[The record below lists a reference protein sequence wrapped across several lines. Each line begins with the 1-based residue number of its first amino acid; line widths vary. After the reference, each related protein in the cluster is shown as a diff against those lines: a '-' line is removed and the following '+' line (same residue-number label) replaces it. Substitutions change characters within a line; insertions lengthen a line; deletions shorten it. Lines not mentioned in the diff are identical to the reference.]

1 MLVRAF
7 SVIVKSMRRSVVTS
21 IGRTPGPSLAAVAVF
36 PSPGISNFAGQQQQQ
51 EVEEEEATKRRQDG
65 NYKSCPQPLASDCRP
80 WPDHCCTAL
89 GLVRRC

>member
-7 SVIVKSMRRSVVTS
+7 VLIVKSIRRSVVTS
-21 IGRTPGPSLAAVAVF
+21 SGRTPGPSLAAVSVF

-51 EVEEEEATKRRQDG
+51 EVEEEATKRRQDR

-80 WPDHCCTAL
+80 
-89 GLVRRC
+89 